1 MRNGLTDPLR
11 KKAELMG
18 IKKEDFAMM
27 PPKPSALP
35 PWNTEE
41 NVSWLHAFF
50 LVEFFETPCN

>member
-11 KKAELMG
+11 KKAELLG

-27 PPKPSALP
+27 PPRPSPLP

-41 NVSWLHAFF
+41 NVSWLHVFF
-50 LVEFFETPCN
+50 CCVF